1 MKISTTQTK
10 CSPVEKLK
18 SLRPSIQPIIVLSE
32 GNDCRII
39 GAAIKATKIDIAKI
53 ILLGDEVVI
62 KTKLAKQ
69 NYHSSGISIH
79 DPSKSSL
86 SGEFCEIYYNL
97 RKNKGLTIDQAFLA
111 VQTPL
116 IYASLMVQTGRA
128 SGTISGAVE
137 TTADVIRV
145 AIQVIGKSPTSPIV
159 SSCFIINMPSKLEEK
174 IRSMIFSDC
183 GLVINPNEK
192 QLAAIAISASRS
204 CKDFLDQEPIVAML
218 SFSTKGSAKDK
229 SISKITKALRLVQ
242 HQHPKLLIDGEMQ
255 FDTAFAPDVA
265 IRKAPKS
272 KVAGI
277 ANVMVF
283 PNLDSGNIGYKIA
296 QQIRGAQAIGP
307 ILQGL
312 NKPANDLSRNCSIE
326 DILQMIAVTGL
337 QVSRGK

>member
-1 MKISTTQTK
+1 
-10 CSPVEKLK
+10 
-18 SLRPSIQPIIVLSE
+18 
-32 GNDCRII
+32 
-39 GAAIKATKIDIAKI
+39 
-53 ILLGDEVVI
+53 
-62 KTKLAKQ
+62 
-69 NYHSSGISIH
+69 
-79 DPSKSSL
+79 
-86 SGEFCEIYYNL
+86 
-97 RKNKGLTIDQAFLA
+97 
-111 VQTPL
+111 
-116 IYASLMVQTGRA
+116 
-128 SGTISGAVE
+128 
-137 TTADVIRV
+137 
-145 AIQVIGKSPTSPIV
+145 
-159 SSCFIINMPSKLEEK
+159 MPSKLEEK

-192 QLAAIAISASRS
+192 QLAEIAISASRS